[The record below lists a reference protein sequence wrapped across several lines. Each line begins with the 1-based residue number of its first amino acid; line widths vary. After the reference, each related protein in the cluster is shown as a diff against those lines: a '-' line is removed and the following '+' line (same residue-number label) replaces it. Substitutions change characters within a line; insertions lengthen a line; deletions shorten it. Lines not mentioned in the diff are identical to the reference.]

1 MVIGKYTDVFRD
13 IFLVGEGIVEKRGI
27 CWGNFLWS
35 NLSWEKKISMKGPQ
49 DFLALSKKTIKK
61 INMKKC
67 FHLKVRSSIKT
78 NKNYYAYEGIRPLLN
93 TSLFTLKY
101 F

>member
-1 MVIGKYTDVFRD
+1 
-13 IFLVGEGIVEKRGI
+13 
-27 CWGNFLWS
+27 
-35 NLSWEKKISMKGPQ
+35 MKGAQ
-49 DFLALSKKTIKK
+49 DFLALFKKNNKK
-61 INMKKC
+61 INMKKF